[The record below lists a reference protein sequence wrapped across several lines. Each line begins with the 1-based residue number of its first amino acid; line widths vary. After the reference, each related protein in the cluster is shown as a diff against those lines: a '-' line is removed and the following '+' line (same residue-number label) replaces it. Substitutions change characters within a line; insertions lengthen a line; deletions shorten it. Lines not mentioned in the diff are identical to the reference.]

1 VLGPRFRAQVQAAL
15 ASGALV
21 LSGCFS
27 DKGIPTTGGTEATS
41 DEPTAGTTG
50 EPATSTGEPASPP
63 QLISVQRVETALL
76 LTFSEPIAAPAE
88 LDPEQFRLSA
98 AIAHPDGAKTT
109 YYDPGPWNIY
119 CYVADGME
127 ECYAVELTAF
137 SVEATAQSDE
147 LVIEFF
153 TEIYP
158 TTCMELDARAKAIG
172 STGALYLHYSDN
184 GAPIVDLDGEP
195 LVAIGEPWVLE
206 QFSTE
211 LAVPGEFPFL
221 NPLLPIP
228 CPVP

>member
-1 VLGPRFRAQVQAAL
+1 MLGPRFRAHVQAAL
-15 ASGALV
+15 ASGALA

-27 DKGIPTTGGTEATS
+27 DEGIPAPGEPESTS
-41 DEPTAGTTG
+41 DGDPTASTTEPATG
-50 EPATSTGEPASPP
+50 EPSEPP

-76 LTFSEPIAAPAE
+76 LKFSEPVEAPDE
-88 LDPEQFRLSA
+88 IDPEQFRLSA
-98 AIAHPDGAKTT
+98 AIVHPDGLKTV

-119 CYVADGME
+119 CYESSKGME
-127 ECYAVELTAF
+127 DCYEVELTAF
-137 SVEATAQSDE
+137 LVEAGAQPDE
-147 LVIEFF
+147 LVVEFF

-158 TTCMELDARAKAIG
+158 STCMELDARAKAVG
-172 STGALYLHYSDN
+172 STGALYLHYSDD
-184 GAPIVDLDGEP
+184 GAPIADLDGEP

-211 LAVPGEFPFL
+211 LAVPGKFPFL